1 MGTQIYLAISNTAVG
16 HLIQNMSDKKYKVV
30 ILGDSTVGKS
40 SILFRL
46 KFSSFSGKQEATIG
60 CEFFAKTIELPERRE
75 RPVKLLIWDT
85 AGQEVFRAFT
95 PNFLRGALAGIIVYD
110 ITSRE
115 SFEHVDGWLE
125 DLRKVRGEEAIVAI
139 VGNKCDLDQ
148 GNGARQVS
156 TAEGEA
162 LAKKHGAKIFRE
174 ASAKTGHGVEAVFED
189 VARDLTTT
197 QFQESGARN
206 DTVDVSGAGQP
217 EKKKGCC

>member
-1 MGTQIYLAISNTAVG
+1 METEARE
-16 HLIQNMSDKKYKVV
+16 MSDKKYKVV

-85 AGQEVFRAFT
+85 AGQEVFRSFT

-115 SFEHVDGWLE
+115 SFEHVDGWLD
-125 DLRKVRGEEAIVAI
+125 DLRKVRGDEAIVAL
-139 VGNKCDLDQ
+139 VGNKCDLDE
-148 GNGARQVS
+148 NGSRQV
-156 TAEGEA
+156 TFAEGEA
-162 LAKKHGAKIFRE
+162 LAQKWGAKIFRE

-189 VARDLTTT
+189 VARDLTTA
-197 QFQESGARN
+197 QFA
-206 DTVDVSGAGQP
+206 DTGNTTGVVNVAGDGNS

>member
-1 MGTQIYLAISNTAVG
+1 VRGG
-16 HLIQNMSDKKYKVV
+16 GCRSDKKYKVV

-85 AGQEVFRAFT
+85 AGQEVFRSFT

-115 SFEHVDGWLE
+115 SFEHVDGWLD
-125 DLRKVRGEEAIVAI
+125 DLRKVRGDEAIVAL
-139 VGNKCDLDQ
+139 VGNKCDLDE
-148 GNGARQVS
+148 NGSRQV
-156 TAEGEA
+156 TFAEGEA
-162 LAKKHGAKIFRE
+162 LAQKWGAKIFRE

-189 VARDLTTT
+189 VARDLTTA
-197 QFQESGARN
+197 QFA
-206 DTVDVSGAGQP
+206 DTGNTTGVVNVAGDGNS

>member
-1 MGTQIYLAISNTAVG
+1 MGTLYAA
-16 HLIQNMSDKKYKVV
+16 MSDKKCKVV

-46 KFSSFSGKQEATIG
+46 QISGLTGCSQATIG

-85 AGQEVFRAFT
+85 AGQEVFRSFT

-115 SFEHVDGWLE
+115 SFEHVEGWLD
-125 DLRKVRGEEAIVAI
+125 DLRKVRGDEAIVAL

-148 GNGARQVS
+148 GNGARQVT

-162 LAKKHGAKIFRE
+162 LAAKWGAKIFRE
-174 ASAKTGHGVEAVFED
+174 ASAKTGHNVEAVFED
-189 VARDLTTT
+189 VARDLTTAQFADT
-197 QFQESGARN
+197 QGASN
-206 DTVDVSGAGQP
+206 TVDVSGGDSGG
-217 EKKKGCC
+217 KKKGCC

>member
-1 MGTQIYLAISNTAVG
+1 
-16 HLIQNMSDKKYKVV
+16 MSDKKYKVV

-85 AGQEVFRAFT
+85 AGQEVFRSFT

-115 SFEHVDGWLE
+115 SFNNVEGWLD
-125 DLRKVRGEEAIVAI
+125 DLRKVRGDEAIVAL

-148 GNGARQVS
+148 GNGARQVT

-162 LAKKHGAKIFRE
+162 LAAKYGAKIFRE
-174 ASAKTGHGVEAVFED
+174 ASAKTGHNVEAVFED
-189 VARDLTTT
+189 VARDLTTAQFADT
-197 QFQESGARN
+197 QGPSG
-206 DTVDVSGAGQP
+206 TVDVAGGDSGG
-217 EKKKGCC
+217 KKKGCC

>member
-1 MGTQIYLAISNTAVG
+1 MGKIYLAISNTAVG

-85 AGQEVFRAFT
+85 AGQEVFRSFT

-115 SFEHVDGWLE
+115 SFEHVDGWLD
-125 DLRKVRGEEAIVAI
+125 DLRKVRGDEAIVAL
-139 VGNKCDLDQ
+139 VGNKCDLDS
-148 GNGARQVS
+148 GGARQV
-156 TAEGEA
+156 TFAEGEA
-162 LAKKHGAKIFRE
+162 LAQKWGAKIFRE

-189 VARDLTTT
+189 VARDLTTA
-197 QFQESGARN
+197 QFADGAQN
-206 DTVDVSGAGQP
+206 AGIVNVGGAEP
-217 EKKKGCC
+217 EGKKKGCC

>member
-1 MGTQIYLAISNTAVG
+1 MCIRDRCPLHRQAQ
-16 HLIQNMSDKKYKVV
+16 HMSDKKYKVV

-85 AGQEVFRAFT
+85 AGQEVFRSFT

-115 SFEHVDGWLE
+115 SFDHVDGWLE
-125 DLRKVRGEEAIVAI
+125 DLRKVRGDEAIVAI
-139 VGNKCDLDQ
+139 VGNLSLIHISEPT
-148 GNGARQVS
+148 R
-156 TAEGEA
+156 
-162 LAKKHGAKIFRE
+162 
-174 ASAKTGHGVEAVFED
+174 
-189 VARDLTTT
+189 
-197 QFQESGARN
+197 
-206 DTVDVSGAGQP
+206 P
-217 EKKKGCC
+217 Y

>member
-1 MGTQIYLAISNTAVG
+1 MGVLSSLA
-16 HLIQNMSDKKYKVV
+16 MSDKKYKVV

-85 AGQEVFRAFT
+85 AGQEVFRSFT

-115 SFEHVDGWLE
+115 SF
-125 DLRKVRGEEAIVAI
+125 
-139 VGNKCDLDQ
+139 N
-148 GNGARQVS
+148 N
-156 TAEGEA
+156 AEGEA
-162 LAKKHGAKIFRE
+162 LAAKYGAKIFRE
-174 ASAKTGHGVEAVFED
+174 ASAKTGHNVEAVFED
-189 VARDLTTT
+189 VARDLTTAQFADT
-197 QFQESGARN
+197 QGPSG
-206 DTVDVSGAGQP
+206 TVDVAGGDQP
-217 EKKKGCC
+217 KKKGCCN